1 MIDINFL
8 DITVLTVIT
17 VAIVNAIKSAVGDK
31 IKSNWYI
38 LISAGVGAVIYAVG
52 LYAPDTIKGFI
63 AVGLIA
69 SGLYDITKKK

>member
-1 MIDINFL
+1 MIIDFL
-8 DITVLTVIT
+8 DIAILTVIT
-17 VAIVNAIKSAVGDK
+17 VAIVNAIKQAVGDK

-38 LISAGVGAVIYAVG
+38 LISAGVGACIYAIG
-52 LYAPDTIKGFI
+52 LYAPDVVKGFV

>member
-8 DITVLTVIT
+8 DIAVLTVIT
-17 VAIVNAIKSAVGDK
+17 VAIVNAIKQAVGDK
-31 IKSNWYI
+31 IKNNYYI
-38 LISAGVGAVIYAVG
+38 LISAAVGACIYAIG
-52 LYAPDTIKGFI
+52 LYAPDTVKGFI